1 MSTLTNHAL
10 KYTVFDNIPFQVK
23 LFNISVKNPTK
34 VNGVPIEGECLLQHG
49 DVFTIIDRSFRYES
63 TIEAQIAEAVRGF

>member
-1 MSTLTNHAL
+1 M
-10 KYTVFDNIPFQVK
+10 K
-23 LFNISVKNPTK
+23 LFNVSVKNPTK

-63 TIEAQIAEAVRGF
+63 TIEAQIAEAVRGFELCFFLLVPLLSIHLLDGN